1 MGDPSLMDDGIW
13 VGLLCGVLMF
23 PSRMARNSL
32 ARNGPH
38 ALREYVATKYKIRC
52 I

>member
-1 MGDPSLMDDGIW
+1 MGDPLLMDDGIW

-23 PSRMARNSL
+23 ALHMACNSL
-32 ARNGPH
+32 ACNGPH
-38 ALREYVATKYKIRC
+38 ALCEYIATKYKIRC

>member
-1 MGDPSLMDDGIW
+1 MGDPSLMDDGTW

-23 PSRMARNSL
+23 ASRMARNIP
-32 ARNGPH
+32 ARNSSH